1 MVCIIF
7 VFVCFF
13 FGFCFKEIISVLI
26 KDEIEKI
33 KNEKK
38 LWEEELKILN
48 KDKKNIFILEGI
60 VFFIFVWSF

>member
-7 VFVCFF
+7 VFVCLFF
-13 FGFCFKEIISVLI
+13 CFCFKEIISVLI

-60 VFFIFVWSF
+60 VLFNL